1 MQRAGSHRQRS
12 LGQELQADSLRQ
24 ELQPQEQPE
33 LQQAPQGQLPEVQV
47 QVHLQVKNILIT
59 YYRHQRIFVMD
70 MENHFSI
77 REVQL

>member
-33 LQQAPQGQLPEVQV
+33 LQQAPQVQLPELQVQV
-47 QVHLQVKNILIT
+47 QEREQELAQV
-59 YYRHQRIFVMD
+59 
-70 MENHFSI
+70 
-77 REVQL
+77 RELEREQQ